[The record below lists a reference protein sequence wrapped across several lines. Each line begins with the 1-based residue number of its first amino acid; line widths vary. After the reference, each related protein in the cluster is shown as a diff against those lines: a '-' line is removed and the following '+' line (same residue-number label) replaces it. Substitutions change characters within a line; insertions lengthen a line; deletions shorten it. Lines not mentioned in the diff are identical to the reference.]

1 MNKTNSMHLRI
12 HWFFA
17 AGALVLLLF
26 VGAGL
31 PWRSLTYAQ
40 MDSANSKT
48 VIAFAGDLDQNKPQP
63 LWDTVLRTNPD
74 LFLFL
79 GDNLYLDTANEDVM
93 RAKYAKL
100 GAMPGYLKLLA
111 QHIPV
116 IATWDDHDYGADDAG
131 AELPQ
136 KEISK
141 KVFLDFFREPVDSL
155 RRTREGIYD
164 AKIFGEE
171 GKRVQIIALDLR
183 SFRSPLKKSR
193 SSGGYVPSED
203 ESATMLSQEQWKWLQ
218 NELKKP
224 AEVRIIMS
232 SIQVIV
238 RGNGWENWMNFPL
251 ERARLF
257 NLIRET
263 GANGVVFVSGDRHV
277 AELSITDGGV
287 GYPMYDFTTG
297 SFNKAPKN
305 FSLEKNLFRLGTKQL
320 SENFGLITVEWGF
333 FGQTTWLTLEAR
345 DIGNNAIIYRRF
357 PLSILRQGVLKF

>member
-40 MDSANSKT
+40 MDSTNSKT
-48 VIAFAGDLDQNKPQP
+48 VIALAADLDQNKPQP
-63 LWDTVLRTNPD
+63 LWNTVLRTNPD

-79 GDNLYLDTANEDVM
+79 GDNVYLDTADENVM

-111 QHIPV
+111 KDIPI
-116 IATWDDHDYGADDAG
+116 IAMWDDHDYGADDAG
-131 AELPQ
+131 TEFPQ

-141 KVFLDFFREPVDSL
+141 KVFLDFFREPVDSP

-171 GKRVQIIALDLR
+171 GKRVQIISLDLR
-183 SFRSPLKKSR
+183 TFRSPLKKSK
-193 SSGGYVPSED
+193 SSGGYVPNED
-203 ESATMLSQEQWKWLQ
+203 SSATVLGEEQWKWLQ
-218 NELKKP
+218 DELKKP

-251 ERARLF
+251 ERTRLF

-263 GANGVVFVSGDRHV
+263 GANGVVFVSGDRHS

-287 GYPMYDFTTG
+287 GYPMHDFTTG
-297 SFNKAPKN
+297 SFNKAPKI
-305 FSLEKNLFRLGTKQL
+305 FSFEKNLYRLGAKQS
-320 SENFGLITVEWGF
+320 SENFGLITVEWASY
-333 FGQTTWLTLEAR
+333 GQKTWLTLEAR
-345 DIGNNAIIYRRF
+345 DINNNSIIYRRL
-357 PLSILRQGVLKF
+357 PISILRQGVL